1 MAAMRLVT
9 TPGSNDSRPPAP
21 AVAVVGEFDG
31 LHIGHQALLTE
42 ARRQGERSG
51 RAVVAVVLDRAD
63 GSPALTTAARRCE
76 LLIGAGAH
84 VALVAGPDDDGAA
97 GEDLSSVARSL
108 HDNLGAD
115 VAFVACPPEPAGP
128 LRWP

>member
-1 MAAMRLVT
+1 MNSRSSANSSAPARSPSAVMLVSITAASDWNHSLVT
-9 TPGSNDSRPPAP
+9 TPGSNDSHPPAP

-42 ARRQGERSG
+42 ARRQGEQSG

-84 VALVAGPDDDGAA
+84 VVVVA
-97 GEDLSSVARSL
+97 
-108 HDNLGAD
+108 
-115 VAFVACPPEPAGP
+115 
-128 LRWP
+128 